1 MDIANKIAV
10 VTGVSKGIGLATVEL
25 LLEKGMKV
33 AGWGRTSPDL
43 KHSNFYFVA
52 CDVRNHQEV
61 QEAYEATTEHFGGS
75 IAVLVNNAG
84 LGVTGK
90 LDEMSLED
98 WHLMFDT
105 NVNGIFYCTR
115 LVLAGMKEAE
125 EGHIINISSIAG
137 TAGIEQMS
145 GYCGTKHAVRGI
157 SHSLYK
163 EVREYGIKVTCIYPG
178 SVKTNFF
185 DNIDSVTVSDNM
197 MRPEDIASTIL
208 HALESHPNYH
218 HVDIEVR
225 PLMPKGKR
233 QK

>member
-1 MDIANKIAV
+1 MELRGKLAV
-10 VTGVSKGIGLATVEL
+10 VTGVSKGIGLAAVQGL
-25 LLEKGMKV
+25 LDKGAVV
-33 AGWGRTSPDL
+33 AGWGRTAPDL
-43 KHSNFYFVA
+43 EHEHFHFFE
-52 CDVRNHQEV
+52 CDVRYAESV
-61 QEAYEATTEHFGGS
+61 QRAFDQTLTKLATHVH
-75 IAVLVNNAG
+75 VLVNNAG
-84 LGVTGK
+84 LGIAGF
-90 LDEMSLED
+90 LDEMSLDE
-98 WHLMFDT
+98 WHTMFET

-115 LVLAGMKEAE
+115 LVLPGMKELE

-137 TAGIEQMS
+137 TTGIEQMA

-163 EVREYGIKVTCIYPG
+163 EVRDYGIKVTCIYPG
-178 SVKTNFF
+178 SVQTNFF
-185 DNIDSVTVSDNM
+185 DNIGSVTVNENM

-233 QK
+233 RR